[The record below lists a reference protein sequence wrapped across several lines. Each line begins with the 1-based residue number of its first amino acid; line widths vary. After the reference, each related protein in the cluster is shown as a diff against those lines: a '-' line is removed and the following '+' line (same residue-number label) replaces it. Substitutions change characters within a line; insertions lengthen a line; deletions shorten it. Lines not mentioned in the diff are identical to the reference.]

1 MNKQQVQLAEAVE
14 LLRNPKALKRE
25 SGAKRLRKLGLS
37 EAGNAVFEALRRE
50 LKDKRTWSAKYHLI
64 VTIGVLKHLPALPLL
79 WELAVQETDAT
90 ILYLALGDALMRL
103 LLSDGVTPAEAWAA
117 ILKTQRPMLFDGAL
131 RAIALLKLVPDTE
144 TIHSML
150 AVAANPGFVEQIHG
164 YPGDPS
170 GIHYWAAVA
179 SAGWPQDLTREF
191 LVSCQN
197 INSTS
202 LQHAAELAL
211 KRKYVKWDY

>member
-1 MNKQQVQLAEAVE
+1 MDKQQTQLAEAVE

-37 EAGNAVFEALRRE
+37 EAGDAVFEALQQE

-64 VTIGVLKHLPALPLL
+64 VTLGVLKHLPALPLL
-79 WELAVQETDAT
+79 WELAAQEMEAT

-103 LLSDGVTPAEAWAA
+103 LLSDSVTPAEAWAA
-117 ILKTQRPMLFDGAL
+117 ILRTQRPMLFDGAL
-131 RAIALLKLVPDTE
+131 RAITLLKLVPDTE
-144 TIHSML
+144 TIRSIL
-150 AVAANPGFVEQIHG
+150 AVAEKPEFVEQVHG

-170 GIHYWAAVA
+170 GIRYWAAVA

-191 LVSCQN
+191 LASCQY
-197 INSTS
+197 INHVG
-202 LQHAAELAL
+202 LRHAVELVQ

>member
-1 MNKQQVQLAEAVE
+1 MDKQQVQLAEAVE

-37 EAGNAVFEALRRE
+37 EAGNVVLEALQRE

-64 VTIGVLKHLPALPLL
+64 VTLGVLKHLPAIPLL
-79 WELAVQETDAT
+79 WELAAQEIEAT

-103 LLSDGVTPAEAWAA
+103 LLSDGVTPAEAWVA
-117 ILKTQRPMLFDGAL
+117 ILRTQRPMLFDGAL
-131 RAIALLKLVPDTE
+131 RATALLKLVPDAE
-144 TIHSML
+144 TICSML
-150 AVAANPGFVEQIHG
+150 VVADKPEFAQQVHG

-170 GIHYWAAVA
+170 GIRYWAAVA

-191 LVSCQN
+191 LASCQD
-197 INSTS
+197 INHVG
-202 LQHAAELAL
+202 LRHAAELAQ